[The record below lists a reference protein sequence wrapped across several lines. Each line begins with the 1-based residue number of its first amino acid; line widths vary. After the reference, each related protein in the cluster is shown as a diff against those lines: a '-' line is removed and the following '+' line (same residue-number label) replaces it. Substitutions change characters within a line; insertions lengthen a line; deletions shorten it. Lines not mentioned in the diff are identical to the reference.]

1 MNSETMPTTNEI
13 LIAIQKESEGK
24 IGIICLN
31 CLVVR
36 TRFKEIFNYMERNKI
51 LPPEDDTLTKL
62 ELLDYIS
69 IDLYKKFQQNPEV
82 QKKYKSP
89 LTYIGNTIIND
100 EKLCDY
106 LTRFDFIAKQ
116 ELIDIFADQGAD
128 WGISVYHTSEIE
140 EYSIDLYLI
149 KKKPMLRTEA
159 VFVRTGE
166 EMNEESYE
174 HLFYQ
179 ISEASKVA
187 LWTVFVTTPRGV
199 CNIGFERI
207 LNDMQKLR
215 TWFYVVD
222 PIHQKI
228 LGVYKGKKSKNY
240 QTQVRDEYIQK
251 LPHEPIR
258 TASRLANISTYYF
271 KESEAYNPKSYT
283 MYELLSKEILLNE
296 EHSITI
302 KPKFNDIFRSL
313 LIIDP
318 ESGVNMISY
327 SSEDYPVDKE
337 LISGFLSA
345 MDSFVSEIGGTTSM
359 KEINYK
365 GFYIHAAYGQ
375 SVKLALF
382 LSKPAHKSLKER
394 LVYFLNHFE
403 EHYRDQ
409 INAFKRTANIS
420 VFDNQKI
427 FSLIREILSI

>member
-1 MNSETMPTTNEI
+1 MNSETFPSTNEI
-13 LIAIQKESEGK
+13 LVAIQKESEGK
-24 IGIICLN
+24 FGIICLN
-31 CLVVR
+31 CLIVR
-36 TRFKEIFNYMERNKI
+36 SRFKEIFNFMERNEI
-51 LPPEDDTLTKL
+51 SAPEDDTLTKL

-69 IDLYKKFQQNPEV
+69 IELFKRFRQNPDL
-82 QKKYKSP
+82 QKQHKTP
-89 LTYIGNTIIND
+89 LNYIGNTIIND

-116 ELIDIFADQGAD
+116 ELIDIFADQSAD
-128 WGISVYHTSEIE
+128 WGINVYNTSEIKD
-140 EYSIDLYLI
+140 YSLDLYLI

-159 VFVRTGE
+159 VFLRTGE
-166 EMNEESYE
+166 EMNDENYE

-179 ISEASKVA
+179 ISDATKVA

-228 LGVYKGKKSKNY
+228 LGIYKGKKSKDY

-258 TASRLANISTYYF
+258 AASRLTNISTYYF
-271 KESEAYNPKSYT
+271 KESEAYRPKSYT
-283 MYELLSKEILLNE
+283 MYELLPKDILLTE
-296 EHSITI
+296 EHSITV

-318 ESGVNMISY
+318 ISSVSMISL

-345 MDSFVSEIGGTTSM
+345 MDSFVSEIGGTTAM

-365 GFYIHAAYGQ
+365 GLYIHAAYGE

-382 LSKPAHKSLKER
+382 LSKPAHQSLKER

-403 EHYRDQ
+403 KHYRDQ
-409 INAFKRTANIS
+409 INAFKKTANIS

-427 FSLIREILSI
+427 SSLIKEILSI

>member
-1 MNSETMPTTNEI
+1 MNSDTFPSSTEI
-13 LIAIQKESEGK
+13 LEKIQKESEGK
-24 IGIICLN
+24 FGIICLN
-31 CLVVR
+31 CLIVR
-36 TRFKEIFNYMERNKI
+36 SRFKEIYAFMEKNDI
-51 LPPEDDTLTKL
+51 PTTEDDTLTKL
-62 ELLDYIS
+62 ELLDYINIHLYRKYQNDS
-69 IDLYKKFQQNPEV
+69 DL
-82 QKKYKSP
+82 QKKYATP
-89 LTYIGNTIIND
+89 LLYIGHIIAFD
-100 EKLCDY
+100 EKLRDY
-106 LTRFDFIAKQ
+106 LTRFDFISKQ
-116 ELIDIFADQGAD
+116 ELIDIFADYCAD
-128 WGISVYHTSEIE
+128 HGISVYSTSEIKDF
-140 EYSIDLYLI
+140 SLDLYLI

-166 EMNEESYE
+166 EMTEENYE
-174 HLFYQ
+174 HTFYQ

-187 LWTVFVTTPRGV
+187 VWNVFVTTPRGV
-199 CNIGFERI
+199 CNIGFER
-207 LNDMQKLR
+207 LLSDMQKLR

-228 LGVYKGKKSKNY
+228 LGVSKGKKSKFHD
-240 QTQVRDEYIQK
+240 VEIRDDYIQK

-258 TASRLANISTYYF
+258 APSRLTKISKYYF

-283 MYELLSKEILLNE
+283 MFEYLPKEILLTE
-296 EHSITI
+296 DHSIAV

-313 LIIDP
+313 LIIDQI
-318 ESGVNMISY
+318 SGLNMISH

-365 GFYIHAAYGQ
+365 GLYIHAAYGQ

-382 LSKPAHKSLKER
+382 LSQPAHQSLKER

-403 EHYRDQ
+403 KHYHDQ
-409 INAFKRTANIS
+409 IEAFKRTANIT

-427 FSLIREILSI
+427 SSLIREILSI

>member
-1 MNSETMPTTNEI
+1 MNSETLPSSKEI
-13 LIAIQKESEGK
+13 LGAIQKESEGK

-31 CLVVR
+31 CLMVR
-36 TRFKEIFNYMERNKI
+36 TRFKEIFNFMEKNEI
-51 LPPEDDTLTKL
+51 PLPKDDTLTKL

-69 IDLYKKFQQNPEV
+69 IGLYQRFQQNLEL
-82 QKKYKSP
+82 QKKYETP
-89 LTYIGNTIIND
+89 LTYIGNTIIKD

-128 WGISVYHTSEIE
+128 WGISVYNTSQIKD
-140 EYSIDLYLI
+140 YSLDLYLI

-159 VFVRTGE
+159 VFIRTGE
-166 EMNEESYE
+166 EMNEEKYE

-187 LWTVFVTTPRGV
+187 LWTVFVTTPRGI

-207 LNDMQKLR
+207 LNDMKKLR

-228 LGVYKGKKSKNY
+228 LGIYKGKKSKDY
-240 QTQVRDEYIQK
+240 QTKIRDEYIQK

-258 TASRLANISTYYF
+258 AASRLANLSTYYF
-271 KESEAYNPKSYT
+271 KESEAYKPKSYT
-283 MYELLSKEILLNE
+283 MYELLPKEILLAE
-296 EHSITI
+296 DHSIAV
-302 KPKFNDIFRSL
+302 KPKFSNIFRSL

-318 ESGVNMISY
+318 ESGVSMVSH

-345 MDSFVSEIGGTTSM
+345 MDSFVSEIGGTTAM
-359 KEINYK
+359 KEISYK
-365 GFYIHAAYGQ
+365 GLYIHAAYGQ

-382 LSKPAHKSLKER
+382 LSQPAHQSLKER
-394 LVYFLNHFE
+394 LIYLLNQFE
-403 EHYRDQ
+403 KHYYDQ
-409 INAFKRTANIS
+409 VLAFKKTANIS
-420 VFDNQKI
+420 VFDHQKI
-427 FSLIREILSI
+427 STLIREILSI

>member
-1 MNSETMPTTNEI
+1 MNSETLPSTNDI
-13 LIAIQKESEGK
+13 LAAIQKESEGK
-24 IGIICLN
+24 FGIICLN
-31 CLVVR
+31 CLIVR
-36 TRFKEIFNYMERNKI
+36 SRFREIFNFMERNEI
-51 LPPEDDTLTKL
+51 FAPEDDTLTKL

-69 IDLYKKFQQNPEV
+69 IELFKRFQQDPEL
-82 QKKYKSP
+82 QKKYKTP
-89 LTYIGNTIIND
+89 LTFIGNTIIND

-128 WGISVYHTSEIE
+128 WGITVYNTSEIK
-140 EYSIDLYLI
+140 EYSLDLYLI
-149 KKKPMLRTEA
+149 KKKPMLRTEG
-159 VFVRTGE
+159 VFIRTGE
-166 EMNEESYE
+166 EMNEENYE

-179 ISEASKVA
+179 ISEASKVT

-228 LGVYKGKKSKNY
+228 LGIYKGKKSKDHK
-240 QTQVRDEYIQK
+240 TQIRDEYIKK

-258 TASRLANISTYYF
+258 APSRLANISTYYF
-271 KESEAYNPKSYT
+271 KESEAYNPKSYS
-283 MYELLSKEILLNE
+283 MYELLPKEILLTE
-296 EHSITI
+296 EHSITV

-318 ESGVNMISY
+318 ISSVSMISH

-345 MDSFVSEIGGTTSM
+345 MDSFVSEIGGTTAM
-359 KEINYK
+359 KEISYK
-365 GFYIHAAYGQ
+365 GLYIHAAYGEY
-375 SVKLALF
+375 VKLALF

-394 LVYFLNHFE
+394 LVYLLNHFE
-403 EHYRDQ
+403 KHYHDQ
-409 INAFKRTANIS
+409 INAFKKTANIS
-420 VFDNQKI
+420 VFDHQKI
-427 FSLIREILSI
+427 SSLIKEILSI

>member
-1 MNSETMPTTNEI
+1 MNSETLPSTAAI
-13 LIAIQKESEGK
+13 LGAIQNESKGK
-24 IGIICLN
+24 FGIICLN
-31 CLVVR
+31 CLIVR
-36 TRFKEIFNYMERNKI
+36 SRFKEIYDFMERNEI
-51 LPPEDDTLTKL
+51 SAPVDDTLTKL

-69 IDLYKKFQQNPEV
+69 IELFKRFKQDSDL
-82 QKKYKSP
+82 QKKYKTP
-89 LTYIGNTIIND
+89 LTYIGDTIIND

-128 WGISVYHTSEIE
+128 WGISVYNTSEIE
-140 EYSIDLYLI
+140 DYSLDLYLI

-159 VFVRTGE
+159 VFIRTGE
-166 EMNEESYE
+166 ELNEENYE

-179 ISEASKVA
+179 ISEATKVA

-207 LNDMQKLR
+207 INDMQKLR
-215 TWFYVVD
+215 AWFYVVD

-228 LGVYKGKKSKNY
+228 LGIYKGKKSKVH
-240 QTQVRDEYIQK
+240 QIQIRDEYIQK

-258 TASRLANISTYYF
+258 AASRLANISTYYF
-271 KESEAYNPKSYT
+271 KESEAYKPKSYT
-283 MYELLSKEILLNE
+283 MYELLPKEILLTE
-296 EHSITI
+296 EHSITV

-318 ESGVNMISY
+318 DSGVSMISH
-327 SSEDYPVDKE
+327 SSEDYPADKE

-345 MDSFVSEIGGTTSM
+345 MDSFVSEIGGTTAM

-365 GFYIHAAYGQ
+365 GLYIHAAYGQ
-375 SVKLALF
+375 FVKLALF
-382 LSKPAHKSLKER
+382 LSKPAHQSLKER

-403 EHYRDQ
+403 KHYHDQ
-409 INAFKRTANIS
+409 INAFKRTANVS

-427 FSLIREILSI
+427 SSLIKEILSI

>member
-1 MNSETMPTTNEI
+1 MNSETLHSSAAI
-13 LIAIQKESEGK
+13 LGAIQNESKGK
-24 IGIICLN
+24 FGIICLN
-31 CLVVR
+31 CLIVR
-36 TRFKEIFNYMERNKI
+36 SRFKEIYDFMERNEI
-51 LPPEDDTLTKL
+51 SAPENDTLTKL
-62 ELLDYIS
+62 ELLDSIS
-69 IDLYKKFQQNPEV
+69 IELFNRFKKDPEL
-82 QKKYKSP
+82 QKKYKTP
-89 LTYIGNTIIND
+89 LTYIGDTIIND

-128 WGISVYHTSEIE
+128 WGISVYNTSEIK
-140 EYSIDLYLI
+140 EYSLDLYLI

-159 VFVRTGE
+159 VFLRTGE
-166 EMNEESYE
+166 ELNEENYE

-179 ISEASKVA
+179 ISEATKVA

-207 LNDMQKLR
+207 INDMQKLR

-228 LGVYKGKKSKNY
+228 LGIYKGKKSKEH
-240 QTQVRDEYIQK
+240 QTQIRDEYIQK

-271 KESEAYNPKSYT
+271 KESEAYKPKSYT
-283 MYELLSKEILLNE
+283 MYELLPKEILLTE
-296 EHSITI
+296 EHSITV

-318 ESGVNMISY
+318 DSGVSMISH
-327 SSEDYPVDKE
+327 SSEDYPADKE

-345 MDSFVSEIGGTTSM
+345 MDSFVSEIGGTTAM

-365 GFYIHAAYGQ
+365 GLYIHAAYGQ
-375 SVKLALF
+375 FVKLALF
-382 LSKPAHKSLKER
+382 LSKPAHQSLKER

-403 EHYRDQ
+403 KHYHDQ
-409 INAFKRTANIS
+409 INAFKRTANVS

-427 FSLIREILSI
+427 SSLIKEILSI